1 MCLDQEIGRD
11 AITIA
16 HLEDDLN
23 LKERSPKLLLNLIK
37 TLDETSHLVVLV
49 ASQLQRQINL
59 CKKRNLSQEEDLHQE
74 RSLIMLK
81 TLLLLSPMISKR
93 SLITEES
100 NVASVDPTNLKIKM
114 LSLTSRVTRIRY
126 LIQELITSKIVEGL
140 DLVVKRSKRLMMN
153 LLLRAQDLVEIITID
168 SLMFRTLV
176 VLIALIAL
184 NNATSKLLDNSKIED
199 QLGLKTKD
207 LISVNATLSMDAR
220 HMVAMDLPLED
231 VVVMETFLLLP
242 DSPSS
247 NTSLR

>member
-59 CKKRNLSQEEDLHQE
+59 CKKRNLSQEDLHQE

-81 TLLLLSPMISKR
+81 TLLLLLPMISKR